1 MEQTTPKGASFLKV
15 TGILMIIGGGIS
27 LIVAIVALLGIAALA
42 VLGASSGMLY
52 AAGALTLISAVAE
65 LVAGIIGVVNAKRAE
80 KAGLCMAWG
89 IIVAVLCVAVLA
101 SCFVFALAASGSE
114 QVGGG
119 QWSWETIPGFRA
131 KSAYMHPELFHGAS
145 AQVGAGEIVRKT
157 ATAGNTAVATA
168 WGFLGTCRVWWNLPT
183 Q

>member
-80 KAGLCMAWG
+80 KVGLCMAWG
-89 IIVAVLCVAVLA
+89 IIVAVLCVAGCILTV
-101 SCFVFALAASGSE
+101 
-114 QVGGG
+114 VGGSAFPWFSLILG
-119 QWSWETIPGFRA
+119 LVLPVLFIIGAA
-131 KSAYMHPELFHGAS
+131 KNKQG
-145 AQVGAGEIVRKT
+145 
-157 ATAGNTAVATA
+157 
-168 WGFLGTCRVWWNLPT
+168 
-183 Q
+183 

>member
-65 LVAGIIGVVNAKRAE
+65 LVGGIIGVVNAKRAE

-89 IIVAVLCVAVLA
+89 IIVAVLCVAGCILTV
-101 SCFVFALAASGSE
+101 
-114 QVGGG
+114 VGGSAFPWFSLILG
-119 QWSWETIPGFRA
+119 LVLPVLFIIGAA
-131 KSAYMHPELFHGAS
+131 KNKQG
-145 AQVGAGEIVRKT
+145 
-157 ATAGNTAVATA
+157 
-168 WGFLGTCRVWWNLPT
+168 
-183 Q
+183 

>member
-1 MEQTTPKGASFLKV
+1 MEQTTPKGVSFLKV

-42 VLGASSGMLY
+42 ALGASSGMLY

-89 IIVAVLCVAVLA
+89 IIVAVLCVAGCILTV
-101 SCFVFALAASGSE
+101 
-114 QVGGG
+114 VGGSAFPWFSLILG
-119 QWSWETIPGFRA
+119 LVLPVLFIIGAA
-131 KSAYMHPELFHGAS
+131 KNKQG
-145 AQVGAGEIVRKT
+145 
-157 ATAGNTAVATA
+157 
-168 WGFLGTCRVWWNLPT
+168 
-183 Q
+183 

>member
-1 MEQTTPKGASFLKV
+1 MKKV
-15 TGILMIIGGGIS
+15 LS
-27 LIVAIVALLGIAALA
+27 N
-42 VLGASSGMLY
+42 
-52 AAGALTLISAVAE
+52 LTDNFFDE
-65 LVAGIIGVVNAKRAE
+65 TNKTKYKRKE
-80 KAGLCMAWG
+80 GEFVKIRN
-89 IIVAVLCVAVLA
+89 IIVAVLCIAVLA

>member
-89 IIVAVLCVAVLA
+89 IIVAVLCVAGCILTV
-101 SCFVFALAASGSE
+101 
-114 QVGGG
+114 VGGSAFPWFSLILG
-119 QWSWETIPGFRA
+119 LVLPVLFIIGAA
-131 KSAYMHPELFHGAS
+131 KNKQG
-145 AQVGAGEIVRKT
+145 
-157 ATAGNTAVATA
+157 
-168 WGFLGTCRVWWNLPT
+168 
-183 Q
+183 